1 MPKSSNWP
9 EILRKSADR
18 CAFHEIC
25 TKRTF
30 QAVRS
35 TFWPNPRFCPARC
48 QNRQTGLKFCANRRN
63 GALFMKFVQNARFRP
78 CAARFGQIQDFARRQ
93 MPKSSN
99 WPEILRKS
107 ADRCAFHE
115 ICTKRTFQAVRSTF
129 WPNPRFCPAR
139 CQNRQTGLKF
149 CANRRIGALFMKDFA
164 PPDCTKSRTF
174 QARQAVAQHV
184 LAKSNF
190 LPRQMPKSSNWP
202 EILRKSAD
210 RCAFH
215 EICTKR
221 TFQAVRSTFWPNPRF
236 CRRQMPKSSKAVA
249 LKLFAPPDAKIAQF
263 RRIGAL
269 FMKFVQNARFRPC
282 AARFGQIQLFAPPDA
297 KIVKSSNSVRFS

>member
-35 TFWPNPRFCPARC
+35 TFWPNPTFCPARC
-48 QNRQTGLKFCANRRN
+48 QNRQTGLKFCANRRI

-78 CAARFGQIQDFARRQ
+78 CAARFGQIQLFAPPDAKIVPAIGGCQNRQTGTELFCQMQNRRPEILRKSADRCAFHEICTKRTFQAVRSTFWPNPSTKRTFQAVLPRFCRQ

-129 WPNPRFCPAR
+129 WPNPTFCPAR

-149 CANRRIGALFMKDFA
+149 CAN
-164 PPDCTKSRTF
+164 
-174 QARQAVAQHV
+174 
-184 LAKSNF
+184 
-190 LPRQMPKSSNWP
+190 
-202 EILRKSAD
+202 
-210 RCAFH
+210 
-215 EICTKR
+215 
-221 TFQAVRSTFWPNPRF
+221 
-236 CRRQMPKSSKAVA
+236 
-249 LKLFAPPDAKIAQF
+249 

-297 KIVKSSNSVRFS
+297 KIVKLA

>member
-1 MPKSSNWP
+1 MKSLYK
-9 EILRKSADR
+9 IA
-18 CAFHEIC
+18 
-25 TKRTF
+25 
-30 QAVRS
+30 
-35 TFWPNPRFCPARC
+35 RFS
-48 QNRQTGLKFCANRRN
+48 
-63 GALFMKFVQNARFRP
+63 FVQNARAQHVLAKSNFLP
-78 CAARFGQIQDFARRQ
+78 RQ

-115 ICTKRTFQAVRSTF
+115 NLYKTHVSGR
-129 WPNPRFCPAR
+129 
-139 CQNRQTGLKF
+139 
-149 CANRRIGALFMKDFA
+149 
-164 PPDCTKSRTF
+164 
-174 QARQAVAQHV
+174 AQHV

-221 TFQAVRSTFWPNPRF
+221 TFQAVRSTFWPNPSF
-236 CRRQMPKSSKAVA
+236 CPARCQNRQTGLKFCANRRIGALFMHVSGRAQHVLYKTHVSGRAQHVLAKSKILPRQMPKSSNWPEILRKSADRCAFHEICTKRTFQAVRSTFWPNPSFCPA
-249 LKLFAPPDAKIAQF
+249 RCQNRQTGLKFCAN

-297 KIVKSSNSVRFS
+297 KIVKLA